1 MRMIDDIYTLTQH
14 DCNTEG
20 KWSSRGIQV
29 RLLSDELMG
38 AYTIMA

>member
-1 MRMIDDIYTLTQH
+1 MIVTQKVSGAV
-14 DCNTEG
+14 EV
-20 KWSSRGIQV
+20 GIQV